1 MSAPFAADFS
11 ETFKTYVSDPTKQL
25 NLGYTVVS
33 FWYIAAFFLGL
44 FLVTVAF
51 VIVGIRKEYRAG
63 NKSKKGLMTL
73 VWVGFA
79 LMLFGLWTTINS
91 FYTVV
96 AKINANVRQNKG
108 CSLFIPESAQSAAD
122 VIASSSLLE
131 RNVEDLVSK
140 RRSALIGSRGV
151 SDEYGMPDS
160 RSSLVFSGD
169 VSKQAAGLPAVRVSA
184 SENPFAQQQQG
195 SSSQNEILRQQV
207 AAQLGVAYP
216 GLPNNGNSSNLG
228 DQLKTLSG
236 DQIVKATDDIIERLP
251 FDIDKKRYARY
262 IYNELKARN
271 AGQPG
276 HGSPVQLTEKAVQI
290 LQKYYPEAT

>member
-140 RRSALIGSRGV
+140 RRSALIGSRGI

-169 VSKQAAGLPAVRVSA
+169 VSKAAAGLPAVRVSA
-184 SENPFAQQQQG
+184 SENPFAQQQG
-195 SSSQNEILRQQV
+195 AISQNEILRQQV
-207 AAQLGVAYP
+207 AAQLGVNYP
-216 GLPNNGNSSNLG
+216 GLPNNANSSNLEN
-228 DQLKTLSG
+228 QFRTLSG
-236 DQIVKATDDIIERLP
+236 EQIVQAAENIIERLP
-251 FDIDKKRYARY
+251 LEKDKAVYAKKL
-262 IYNELKARN
+262 YNELVARDQ
-271 AGQPG
+271 GQPG
-276 HGSPVQLTEKAVQI
+276 HGSPVQLPPRAAEIVN
-290 LQKYYPEAT
+290 KYYKPQ